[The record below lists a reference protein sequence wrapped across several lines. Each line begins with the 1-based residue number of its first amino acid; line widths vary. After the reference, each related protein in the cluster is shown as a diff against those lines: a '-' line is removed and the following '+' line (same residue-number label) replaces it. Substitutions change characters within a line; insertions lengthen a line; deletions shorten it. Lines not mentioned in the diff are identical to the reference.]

1 MAMVLLAP
9 LVLTCV
15 YASLEKEPVMLVLGD
30 SITTGYGLANY
41 EPGGD
46 PYLCESY
53 ANIIASS
60 LGLKGGSTYIN
71 KAVNGDTTGDLA
83 VLLPT
88 VQEEVSFAKLI
99 IISIGGND
107 LLSLAPIVFSLI
119 AGRELKTLEEIIDV
133 VPSITPEKIAEVSES
148 TEFLLTI
155 AGAYIGGRR

>member
-1 MAMVLLAP
+1 MRKSIKRVFAFILAMVLLAP

-53 ANIIASS
+53 ANIIAAS

-83 VLLPT
+83 ALLPT
-88 VQEEVSFAKLI
+88 IKEEVGTAELI

-107 LLSLAPIVFSLI
+107 LLSLAP
-119 AGRELKTLEEIIDV
+119 RV
-133 VPSITPEKIAEVSES
+133 V
-148 TEFLLTI
+148 
-155 AGAYIGGRR
+155 